1 MRTTLVIDDRLI
13 EEGMRATGAK
23 TKRELVERGLRELI
37 RARNRELL
45 RSELGRFK
53 LGLTAEELRR
63 VRSAD

>member
-1 MRTTLVIDDRLI
+1 MRTTLVIDDALI

-23 TKRELVERGLRELI
+23 TKRELVERGLKELI

-53 LGLTAEELRR
+53 LSLSPEELKRL
-63 VRSAD
+63 RSAD

>member
-53 LGLTAEELRR
+53 LGLTPEELRR
-63 VRSAD
+63 LRSAD